1 MTDDDFD
8 RILDE
13 ADPPTTGVEQHR
25 YLCTEHRDREGYREL
40 VRRIV
45 TQGGHP
51 PAPAVT
57 VHYGERTQGG
67 CGGCPGSAR

>member
-13 ADPPTTGVEQHR
+13 AIRLTGVER
-25 YLCTEHRDREGYREL
+25 YRHLCGEHRDREGYREL

-45 TQGGHP
+45 AHGGD
-51 PAPAVT
+51 PAPPAVT
-57 VHYGERTQGG
+57 VDYGERTPGG
-67 CGGCPGSAR
+67 CGGCPGSAS